1 MKNIK
6 LAVYII
12 IELLLILMARL
23 IFINTGKIGSLTIE
37 TSVGETILPIVQNLY
52 ILQGLVLFIPF
63 LVVLG
68 LIIME
73 LAAISKEKQEIKQ
86 KASVVS
92 DVVEIESEEDTQEA
106 LRIQEEL
113 LQKSMEE
120 KQQKLFHCLEDKL
133 KNQKAKTTKATSET
147 ILGCIAS
154 VYEIT
159 QAEIFLHQK
168 SDDHEKLVL
177 SATYAFYVPEEKVFE
192 FEMGEGLIGQ
202 VAKAGEPLYMS
213 ELPQGY
219 ITVKS
224 GLGESTPSHL
234 AIIPWKNKENNSF
247 AILEVASFKPF
258 VKQDIELLQKLSE
271 KISDFYA

>member
-6 LAVYII
+6 LAIYIF

-23 IFINTGKIGSLTIE
+23 IFINTGIIESLTSE
-37 TSVGETILPIVQNLY
+37 TSIGETIRPIVQNLY
-52 ILQGLVLFIPF
+52 FLQGLVLFIPF

-68 LIIME
+68 LIIRE
-73 LAAISKEKQEIKQ
+73 LAIINKEKQESKR
-86 KASVVS
+86 KALEVS
-92 DVVEIESEEDTQEA
+92 DVAEIEIEEDTEETQ
-106 LRIQEEL
+106 RIQAEL
-113 LQKSMEE
+113 LKKAMDE
-120 KQQKLFHCLEDKL
+120 KQQKLFHCLEERL
-133 KNQKAKTTKATSET
+133 KNQKTQSTKATSET
-147 ILGCIAS
+147 ILGCIAA

-168 SDDHEKLVL
+168 KDDHEKLVL
-177 SATYAFYVPEEKVFE
+177 SATYAFYVPEEKVYE

-234 AIIPWKNKENNSF
+234 AIIPWKNKENKSF
-247 AILEVASFKPF
+247 AILEVASFKPL
-258 VKQDIELLQKLSE
+258 VKEDIRLLEQLSE